1 MDSTTYSVGQLLESL
16 KEAIANTFPPQIW
29 VSGEIRNWHP
39 HQRTGFVF
47 LDLIETDEEGGAP
60 TAKITAK
67 IDAVIPRWKRNQIEA
82 TASKASLTLEDG
94 VQVRVLGSIGIY
106 ESRGNLQFEL
116 IAIDPAYTIGQ
127 LAINREKLLA
137 KLKDEDL
144 LRHNAEVPLSPVPLR
159 VRLITS
165 YESSAYHDVI
175 NQLASSDIAWQ
186 VTPSDTSVQG
196 ATAEMSI
203 AYALGQVDPADV
215 DVVVLVR
222 GGGSATDLSAFD
234 TEGVAR
240 AIAACP
246 VPVLSGIG
254 HETDRTVADEV
265 AHTAYKTPTACAQS
279 LIDRVRGFED
289 EMAELWRKI
298 YGISRWE
305 LDNSEEELRRVAAA
319 IHRTPGKTLALATE
333 FLTNAPRRLERVSSR
348 AFGRDRQHLAEMPN
362 RLQLA
367 SHRSMGHADRLI
379 ADSSR
384 SLAKTTEGMFAKHKA
399 FLDNCESIRS
409 ALDPANILARGWSI
423 TRRADGEVVR
433 SVSSVSAGDIL
444 ATQVADGE
452 VLSEVVTEQ
461 QV

>member
-1 MDSTTYSVGQLLESL
+1 MTQAVQETYSVAQLLGGL
-16 KEAIANTFPPQIW
+16 KAAIADAFPPQIW

-47 LDLIETDEEGGAP
+47 FDLVETDEDGGAP
-60 TAKITAK
+60 TAK
-67 IDAVIPRWKRNQIEA
+67 IDAVIPRWKRNQIEE

-94 VQVRVLGSIGIY
+94 VQVRVLGSLNLY
-106 ESRGNLQFEL
+106 EPRGNLQFEM
-116 IAIDPAYTIGQ
+116 IAIDAAYTIGQ
-127 LAINREKLLA
+127 LVINREKLLA
-137 KLKDEDL
+137 KLTEEGL
-144 LRHNAEVPLSPVPLR
+144 LRRNAEIPLSLVPLR
-159 VRLITS
+159 VRLVTS
-165 YESSAYHDVI
+165 YGSSAYHDVI
-175 NQLASSDIAWQ
+175 NQLAGSGVAWQ
-186 VTPSDTSVQG
+186 VSPADTSVQG

-203 AYALGQVDPADV
+203 VYALSRVDPADA

-265 AHTAYKTPTACAQS
+265 AHTAFKTPTACAQA
-279 LIDRVRGFED
+279 LIDRVREFEG

-298 YGISRWE
+298 YGIARWE
-305 LDNSEEELRRVAAA
+305 LDSSGDELRRVAAA
-319 IHRTPGKTLALATE
+319 IHRAPGKTLALAGE
-333 FLTNAPRRLERVSSR
+333 FLTNAPRRLERISSG
-348 AFGRDRQHLAEMPN
+348 AFGRDRQRLAELPS
-362 RLQLA
+362 RLRLA
-367 SHRSMGHADRLI
+367 SRRSLGQADRMLVR
-379 ADSSR
+379 SSKN
-384 SLAKTTEGMFAKHKA
+384 LAKTAEGMFAKHKA
-399 FLDNCESIRS
+399 DLMNCESISS

-423 TRRADGEVVR
+423 TRSTEGEVVR
-433 SVSSVSAGDIL
+433 SVSAVSAGDIL

-452 VLSEVVTEQ
+452 IASEVVSEQ